1 MVFDRQYDPHDGHAT
16 SRRAHPAGFLERAAG
31 FGGRAGEG
39 PAAGE
44 PGRARTL
51 DLPVKLTGDCRGPRV
66 GDFRPAEKRGS
77 SCTQRELW
85 NNLIAPRA
93 LILQVS
99 PRVRRLVWGV
109 VRTWRERSDDW
120 KSCDASNGVR
130 QEQRAV
136 SRRARESN
144 GIRWMKLRRIA
155 MRNWCAGLVMSALLA
170 LPLCAQQKSTGT
182 GDDTANAAAIV
193 EKSANSS
200 NAAGGSNAAASSKT
214 VGMKGVFAL
223 PATPRPTPFPGGTP
237 PQSMDTDAPGRLVPR
252 YEITGMYD
260 YINFAPGDPF
270 GNFNSQG
277 GTAAFTYN
285 ASKWVGLTG
294 EFGAYD
300 FKRNLFPV
308 TGSNG
313 DVNGSFVTFLF
324 GPRLNLRKFDHFVP
338 FGEFLVG
345 GSRGGIEL
353 VGVDS
358 RTAFAI
364 AVGGGVDMVF
374 HKNFAWR
381 VAELDYLMTTFT
393 GANLGS
399 SGRQNNFRAATGLV
413 FRFGIPNPPPP
424 PNHPPVA
431 ACSVNPAS
439 VFAGSGDSVAV
450 HVTASDP
457 DNDPLTY
464 SYISTGGKIVGSGS
478 NVQLDSTGLP
488 PGTYTVKCTVN
499 DGRGGTAD
507 ASGNVEV
514 KEPPQIKQL
523 EAKLA
528 LHSIY
533 FPTAQPSVAKPTGG
547 LVLSQAATLDE
558 LAANFKQYLTFKPD
572 AKLILEGHADVRGA
586 KDYNVKLSERRVE
599 RTKSYLVEK
608 GVPADH
614 LETKAFGFE
623 KNMTSEEV
631 TKLIQAE
638 PDLSPAEKQKILKNL
653 LTVRLANN
661 RRVDVTLSTTG
672 EQSVRRFPFSA
683 KDALTLLS
691 RGGSE
696 TPKKKSVAPAPEK
709 KAKP

>member
-1 MVFDRQYDPHDGHAT
+1 
-16 SRRAHPAGFLERAAG
+16 
-31 FGGRAGEG
+31 
-39 PAAGE
+39 
-44 PGRARTL
+44 
-51 DLPVKLTGDCRGPRV
+51 
-66 GDFRPAEKRGS
+66 
-77 SCTQRELW
+77 
-85 NNLIAPRA
+85 
-93 LILQVS
+93 
-99 PRVRRLVWGV
+99 
-109 VRTWRERSDDW
+109 
-120 KSCDASNGVR
+120 
-130 QEQRAV
+130 
-136 SRRARESN
+136 
-144 GIRWMKLRRIA
+144 
-155 MRNWCAGLVMSALLA
+155 MRNWCAALVMSALLA
-170 LPLCAQQKSTGT
+170 LPLCAQQKSTGA
-182 GDDTANAAAIV
+182 GDETTSAAPKA
-193 EKSANSS
+193 EKHATSS
-200 NAAGGSNAAASSKT
+200 NAAPSSKP
-214 VGMKGVFAL
+214 VAAKNVFAL
-223 PATPRPTPFPGGTP
+223 PARPRPTPFPGP
-237 PQSMDTDAPGRLVPR
+237 AAAPADSRPPGRLVPR
-252 YEITGMYD
+252 YEVAGMYS

-270 GNFNSQG
+270 ANFNNHGATGS
-277 GTAAFTYN
+277 FTYN

-294 EFGAYD
+294 EVGEYWFS
-300 FKRNLFPV
+300 RNIFPIIGNNSAA
-308 TGSNG
+308 TDSL
-313 DVNGSFVTFLF
+313 TTYLF
-324 GPRLNLRKFDHFVP
+324 GPRLNLRKFEHFVP

-345 GSRGGIEL
+345 GTHGGNQL
-353 VGVDS
+353 TGAQGQD
-358 RTAFAI
+358 AFAL
-364 AVGGGVDMVF
+364 ATGGGVDVVLT
-374 HKNFAWR
+374 KNLAWR
-381 VAELDYLMTTFT
+381 FAQLDYLMTTHT
-393 GANLGS
+393 GPALGA
-399 SGRQNNFRAATGLV
+399 SGRQNNLRAATGLV

-464 SYISTGGKIVGSGS
+464 KYTATGGAVEGTGPEARWNSTGVAAGSYTVNVRVDDGKGGSASCAVDIKVEEKPNHPPTATLSIERSPILPAEHTGVTCNGSDPDNDPLTYSYISTGGKIVGSGS
-478 NVQLDSTGLP
+478 NVQFDSTGLP

-533 FPTAQPSVAKPTGG
+533 FPTAQPTVAKPTGG

-631 TKLIQAE
+631 KSMVEAD
-638 PDLSPAEKQKILKNL
+638 PDLSAAEKQKILKNL

-672 EQSVRRFPFSA
+672 EQSVRRFPFSG

-691 RGGSE
+691 RGTAE
-696 TPKKKSVAPAPEK
+696 TPKKKTATPAPAK
-709 KAKP
+709 KPKP